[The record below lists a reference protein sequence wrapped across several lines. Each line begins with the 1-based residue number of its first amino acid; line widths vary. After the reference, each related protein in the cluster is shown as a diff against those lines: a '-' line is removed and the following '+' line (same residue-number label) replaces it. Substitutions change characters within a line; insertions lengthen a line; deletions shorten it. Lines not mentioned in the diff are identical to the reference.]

1 MGGINIREI
10 VKGSRGGPKKS
21 PTYVSGDSV
30 SADEPKEVK
39 KSEDRK
45 QDSDNDQ

>member
-10 VKGSRGGPKKS
+10 VQGSRGGPKKT

-30 SADEPKEVK
+30 SADEPKEVQ
-39 KSEDRK
+39 KSEDKNKDEETDR
-45 QDSDNDQ
+45 